1 MAVTPVH
8 TAVEGRGRYRV
19 EGLHRSEVLKR
30 FLELRLAQETEVQQ
44 VSANPLTG
52 NLLISFNSN
61 NTHESIADLVERVLK
76 EAASAT
82 DAASKSRRNRKKTTP
97 KTKTAYPGG
106 NGQRPVGIESA
117 IEKLLFP
124 HDDRIHRAWHTLKK
138 ADVLDKAQTD
148 EIAGLTPEQVQRRL
162 SEYGPNRLQEAERRG
177 TWEIFYEQI
186 NTLPV
191 YLLGAA
197 AGVSLLTG
205 GLIDAVVVLG
215 VVAANAVIG
224 CKTEGEAEK
233 TIDSLKALVK
243 PHAEV
248 IRDGKIV
255 EVPAEAVAF
264 GDVLNL
270 KPGSYVAADARLIQA
285 SRLSVDESMLTG
297 ESMPVN
303 KSTRVLRK
311 TDTSLGARTNM
322 VFMGTQV
329 TGGEGLAV
337 VTATGRY
344 TEIGRLQMLM
354 EGTEAPRT
362 PIERQLEK
370 IGDHL
375 VLLFLVICAM
385 VLGIGFFRGYGFVQM
400 LRMAISLAASAVPE
414 GLPAA
419 ATINFALGINRM
431 RQHRVLIRHL
441 QAVETLGAVQTVCL
455 DKTGTIT
462 RNRMTATRIFADGRR
477 LDVDE
482 GRITGENGA
491 VEALAD
497 PVLEPLLRVCVLC
510 NESRL
515 KIDAADGRVELNGSA
530 TENALVQMAIDAG
543 LDAQDL
549 KNTHRFQRINHRSER
564 RLYMSTLHRLPDD
577 SRFFGLKGSPP
588 EVMALCR
595 WQMRAGEIVPLSEA
609 DRRGIEIENES
620 MADSALRVLG
630 FAFAQTTSERQNPE
644 ENLVWLGLVGMADPV
659 RPGVAG
665 LIRRF
670 HAAGVETVMITGDQS
685 TTAYAIARQIDL
697 SGDQPLDIL
706 DSTQL
711 QALSAEAIEA
721 LAKRVKVYSR
731 VSPADKLKIVQA
743 LQAAGKTVAMTG
755 DGINDGPALKAADIG
770 IAMGEGGTDVAREV
784 ADIVLE
790 DDNLETLITAVEDGR
805 ATYRN
810 IRKSVRFFLS
820 TNLSEIMVMFAAL
833 TGGLGF
839 PLNVMQLLWINIIS
853 DIFPGISLSLEEPEP
868 DVMQESPRPS
878 DAPLFTAADY
888 RRMTLQSAVISGASM
903 GAYGWG
909 LLRYGQG
916 AQATTLAF
924 QSLTVA
930 QLLHALACRSEH
942 TSMIAGNRLPN
953 NRYLTSAVWGSLG
966 IQLLTVVVPS
976 LRRFLGLTPMGTL
989 DTAIVGGSALA
1000 ALLVNDT
1007 TKTVLRKA
1015 RA

>member
-19 EGLHRSEVLKR
+19 EGLYKSETLKR
-30 FLELRLAQETEVQQ
+30 FLELRLAQEHDIQK
-44 VSANPLTG
+44 VSASPLTG

-61 NTHESIADLVERVLK
+61 NTHQHVVDLVERALQ
-76 EAASAT
+76 ETAASGG
-82 DAASKSRRNRKKTTP
+82 AARRRRKNRKKSS
-97 KTKTAYPGG
+97 AIVQSSRPGSISRSG
-106 NGQRPVGIESA
+106 LESA
-117 IEKLLFP
+117 IRQLLFP
-124 HDDRIHRAWHTLKK
+124 HDDRINRAWHRLKK
-138 ADVLDKAQTD
+138 ADVLAQARTD
-148 EIAGLTPEQVQRRL
+148 ETTGLTPAEVQRRL
-162 SEYGPNRLQEAERRG
+162 AEYGPNRLQEVERRK
-177 TWEIFYEQI
+177 TSEIFAEQI
-186 NTLPV
+186 HSLPV

-205 GLIDAVVVLG
+205 GLIDAAVVLG
-215 VVAANAVIG
+215 VVVANALIG
-224 CKTEGEAEK
+224 CATEGEAEK

-248 IRDGKIV
+248 IRDGNIV
-255 EVPAEAVAF
+255 EVPVEAVAF
-264 GDVLNL
+264 GDLLNL

-303 KSTRVLRK
+303 KSVRPLRK
-311 TDTSLGARTNM
+311 TDTPLAERVNM

-329 TGGEGLAV
+329 TGGEGIAL

-344 TEIGRLQMLM
+344 SEIGRLQVLM
-354 EGTEAPRT
+354 ESTEAPKT

-375 VLLFLVICAM
+375 VVLFLVICAM
-385 VLGIGFFRGYGFVQM
+385 VLGIGFLRGYGFVQM

-419 ATINFALGINRM
+419 ATVNFALGINRM

-441 QAVETLGAVQTVCL
+441 QAVETLGAVRTVCL

-462 RNRMTATRIFADGRR
+462 LNRMTVTRIFADGRR
-477 LDVDE
+477 LQVQDGHIADE
-482 GRITGENGA
+482 DGP
-491 VEALAD
+491 VEARVD
-497 PVLEPLLRVCVLC
+497 PVLEPLLIVCLLC

-515 KIDAADGRVELNGSA
+515 NTTGGDGRVQLNGSA
-530 TENALVQMAIDAG
+530 TENALLRLAIDAG
-543 LDAQDL
+543 LNVDHLQH
-549 KNTHRFQRINHRSER
+549 THRFQRIRHRSER
-564 RLYMSTLHRLPDD
+564 RLYMSTEHRLPDN
-577 SRFFGLKGSPP
+577 SRFLGLKGSPP
-588 EVMALCR
+588 EVLSMCR
-595 WQMRAGEIVPLSEA
+595 WQMRAGEIVPLGEA

-630 FAFAQTTSERQNPE
+630 FAFAHTAADRRKSE
-644 ENLVWLGLVGMADPV
+644 ENLVWLGLVGMADPI
-659 RPGVAG
+659 RPGVAD

-670 HAAGVETVMITGDQS
+670 HAAGVETIMITGDQS
-685 TTAYAIARQIDL
+685 TTAFAIARQIDL
-697 SGDQPLDIL
+697 SGDRPLDIL

-711 QALSAEAIEA
+711 QALSPEAIRA
-721 LAKRVKVYSR
+721 LAKRVKVYAR

-820 TNLSEIMVMFAAL
+820 TNLSEIMVMFAAMA
-833 TGGLGF
+833 TGLGF
-839 PLNVMQLLWINIIS
+839 PLNVMQLLWINILS
-853 DIFPGISLSLEEPEP
+853 DIFPGIALSLEEPEP
-868 DVMQESPRPS
+868 DVMQRAPRPAK
-878 DAPLFTAADY
+878 APLFTASDY
-888 RRMTLQSAVISGASM
+888 RRMTLESAVISGASL

-916 AQATTLAF
+916 AQSTTLAF

-930 QLLHALACRSEH
+930 QLLHALSCRSEH
-942 TSMIAGNRLPN
+942 AHLIGSPRLPK
-953 NRYLTSAVWGSLG
+953 NRYLTAAVWGSLG
-966 IQLLTVVVPS
+966 LQLLTAYLPP

-989 DTAIVGGSALA
+989 DKAIAGGSALA
-1000 ALLVNDT
+1000 ALVVNET
-1007 TKTVLRKA
+1007 TKTRQ
-1015 RA
+1015 